1 MRAWKICMMLLL
13 CLALLAL
20 PICASD
26 ENFGEADEFETTE
39 QENVGEIEEFDTT
52 AETDAESRTTEESQS
67 TEESLTTAPTTEDR
81 ESESDTQK
89 GGTVYPPA
97 REPLWALPIPV
108 IWGTIALVGIAGV
121 TLAVLFLIKYFK
133 QEQ

>member
-1 MRAWKICMMLLL
+1 MKVMRILWVVLLL
-13 CLALLAL
+13 ICICVL
-20 PICASD
+20 PIGAMD
-26 ENFGEADEFETTE
+26 ENTGEEDDLGEPLSSTQENTGEAEALDTTLPDGSESQTQPE
-39 QENVGEIEEFDTT
+39 QE
-52 AETDAESRTTEESQS
+52 Q
-67 TEESLTTAPTTEDR
+67 TTAPVTSDR
-81 ESESDTQK
+81 ESESVTTK
-89 GGTVYPPA
+89 GENWLPPA

>member
-1 MRAWKICMMLLL
+1 MKAVKILWAVLFLICI
-13 CLALLAL
+13 CTL
-20 PICASD
+20 PICATQD
-26 ENFGEADEFETTE
+26 NAGEEDDFGQQITTE
-39 QENVGEIEEFDTT
+39 QENAGEIEELDTT
-52 AETDAESRTTEESQS
+52 ASADEESQ
-67 TEESLTTAPTTEDR
+67 TVTQAQTTAPADEH
-81 ESESDTQK
+81 ESESSPQK
-89 GGTVYPPA
+89 GGTTVYPPA